1 MTPGW
6 VLKGILLCFWAVHS
20 GTAAIPVT
28 WHVRTPPSSN
38 QLNGVTYGSGLF
50 VAAGSQGIILIS
62 SNGTDWMARSAGT
75 VSTFFCADA
84 AWSGFYLAGEGVF
97 TFWREGADAFNR
109 LSTNGTEEMYAIV
122 SRYQFLGVGRDRLAG
137 KSYVLYEGKTNG
149 VPTTNTLFAI
159 SWRKAQ
165 GGEIIVST
173 PLIAVGDHGTI
184 IRSTNGMDWTLEDAG
199 TTVPLRAAI
208 HHQGRIIV
216 GGDDGV
222 LLTSIDGISWT
233 SLPRVSF
240 DIRALASSGIAV
252 VAVGQKAGSGRLQV
266 SADGVNWPGMAIEF
280 AKPLNAVTHGQS
292 SFMAVGD
299 GGMIVQSGYAPDLS
313 VNAWTKSTSGLWE
326 EPFWSCDRLPAADQ
340 GWVALTNA
348 GSKLLEINHNT
359 TANFPNALA
368 IRGLMIEGTAD
379 SFNHLLLNNA
389 GTNVPLTAQ
398 QWLVVGTNASLTSYS
413 SALSAYEADLS
424 SATLFAENSRVN
436 IGRIRLSSELTIS
449 NSYASVSLLLV
460 RPDKTVQQFGGSNY
474 LYRAGFNA
482 GSSFTLSGGV
492 LSIKELYLQS
502 ALPNWEGIST
512 NGSATFIQNEGETS
526 ADVMKLGMWGLGSY
540 SRRGELALQGG
551 LLKCSSMEFFH
562 GSVTQSAGTN
572 ITEAMM
578 IPNHPDC
585 AGGSYFLSGGT
596 LVSGSVGLGRSGVG
610 WPVTRAS
617 GHFVQSG
624 GLHVSSGIS
633 LSGFLENA
641 GRSLD
646 KYFAAVG
653 RYSLSGGLLKSDGM
667 HVGGRFTQTRGT
679 NHTLYLSVTGG
690 GEYLLTDGELKT
702 SRAHVSGVRLN
713 AYNCWGSGGITQE
726 GGAHTI
732 ENNLTIRD
740 YGRYHLN
747 AGTLTTSNISVGL
760 RARLICSGGVLSNR
774 GIITLRGGS
783 LSAVGAH
790 HPGKLELLEIT
801 DTTWPCMPATN
812 SLILG
817 ATNRTELRFCDSSG
831 VPWSGVN
838 LWIMGWSAD
847 GGSQRLFLGTNAQ
860 GLTEAQLSKLV
871 FVNPVGWR
879 SGQYPA
885 RILKTGEIVPGVP
898 PALAVTRD
906 SASLVL
912 SWPGEYD
919 LLSATNIHG
928 PFIEVTNATNPLT
941 NLFDLPQQFFQLR
954 LRKE

>member
-1 MTPGW
+1 MTPGR
-6 VLKGILLCFWAVHS
+6 VLKGILLCFCAVYS
-20 GTAAIPVT
+20 GTAAIPAT
-28 WHVRTPPSSN
+28 WHVRTAPSSN
-38 QLNGVTYGSGLF
+38 QLNGVTYGNGLF
-50 VAAGSQGIILIS
+50 VAAGSQGTILIS
-62 SNGTDWMARSAGT
+62 SNGTDWMPRSAGT

-84 AWSGFYLAGEGVF
+84 TWTGFYLGGEGII
-97 TFWREGADAFNR
+97 TLWRDGADAFTR
-109 LSTNGTEEMYAIV
+109 LSPNGAEELYAIV

-159 SWRKAQ
+159 SRRKAQ
-165 GGEIIVST
+165 SGEIIVSM
-173 PLIAVGDHGTI
+173 PFIAVGDHGTI
-184 IRSTNGMDWTLEDAG
+184 IRSTNGMQWTLEASG

-208 HHQGRIIV
+208 HHQGRIIA

-222 LLTSIDGISWT
+222 LLTSLDGISWT
-233 SLPRVSF
+233 SLPGVSF

-266 SADGVNWPGMAIEF
+266 SADGVSWPGTAIEF
-280 AKPLNAVTHGQS
+280 SKPLNAVTHGQS

-299 GGMIVQSGYAPDLS
+299 GGTIVESGFAPDLS
-313 VNAWTKSTSGLWE
+313 VNAWTKPGSGLWE
-326 EPFWSCDRLPAADQ
+326 EPFWSCDRLPASDQ

-348 GSKLLEINHNT
+348 GSKSLEINQNT

-368 IRGLMIEGTAD
+368 IRGLMIHGTAD
-379 SFNHLLLNNA
+379 SFNQLVLNHA
-389 GTNVPLTAQ
+389 GTNVPLHLE
-398 QWLVVGTNASLTSYS
+398 QWLGLETNASLVSYY
-413 SALSAYEADLS
+413 SALRAYEAYLNS
-424 SATLFAENSRVN
+424 PALFAESSRLEV
-436 IGRIRLSSELTIS
+436 GRIQLGSTLTFS

-474 LYRAGFNA
+474 MYRAGFNA
-482 GSSFTLSGGV
+482 GSTFTLNGGV

-512 NGSATFIQNEGETS
+512 NGSATFLQNGGETS
-526 ADVMKLGMWGLGSY
+526 AEVMKLGMWGLGSS
-540 SRRGELALQGG
+540 SRRGEFVLESGMV
-551 LLKCSSMEFFH
+551 KCSSMEFFN
-562 GSVTQSAGTN
+562 GGFTQTGGTN
-572 ITEAMM
+572 ITATMSM
-578 IPNHPDC
+578 PNHPDC
-585 AGGSYFLSGGT
+585 LGGEYFLSGGT
-596 LVSGSVGLGRSGVG
+596 LVSGGLHLGRYSDG
-610 WPVTRAS
+610 WPVTLGS

-624 GLHVSSGIS
+624 GVHISSGIS
-633 LSGFLENA
+633 LAGFLRNA

-646 KYFAAVG
+646 KYAVSVG
-653 RYSLSGGLLKSDGM
+653 EYSLRRGLLKSDGTA
-667 HVGGRFTQTRGT
+667 VRGQFTQTGGT
-679 NHTLYLSVTGG
+679 NHTLYLSVNGG
-690 GEYLLTDGELKT
+690 GDYLFTDGELKT

-732 ENNLTIRD
+732 ENNLTIED

-790 HPGKLELLEIT
+790 HPGKLELQEIT
-801 DTTWPCMPATN
+801 DTTWPCLPATN

-838 LWIMGWSAD
+838 LWITGWSAD
-847 GGSQRLFLGTNAQ
+847 GGSQRLFFGTNAQ
-860 GLTEAQLSKLV
+860 GLTESQLSKLV

-885 RILKTGEIVPGVP
+885 RILKTGEIVPGLP
-898 PALAVTRD
+898 PTLAVTRD
-906 SASLVL
+906 SASLIL

-928 PFIEVTNATNPLT
+928 PFNEVANATNPLT
-941 NLFDLPQQFFQLR
+941 NLFDVPQQFFLLR
-954 LRKE
+954 QRKE